1 MSEGQAGPVSPT
13 AEGLYR
19 PDWPQTHSVAKTDV
33 ELLSV
38 CVVIHVCVCMYTGM
52 HMQRPEVD
60 VCCPS

>member
-38 CVVIHVCVCMYTGM
+38 CVVIHVCVHVYWNAHAET
-52 HMQRPEVD
+52 
-60 VCCPS
+60 